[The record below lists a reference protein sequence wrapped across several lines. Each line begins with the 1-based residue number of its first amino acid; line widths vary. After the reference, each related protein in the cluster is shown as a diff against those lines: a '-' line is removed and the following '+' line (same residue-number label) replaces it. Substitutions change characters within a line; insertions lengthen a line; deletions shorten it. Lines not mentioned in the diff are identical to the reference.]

1 MEKGYMILSRIGV
14 RPFNKNSREEKPE
27 YTLFVA
33 NNNNASGSHQKPKIC
48 TENVELVSIQ

>member
-27 YTLFVA
+27 YTYLWPITTMPVVA
-33 NNNNASGSHQKPKIC
+33 TRNLKYVLKMLN
-48 TENVELVSIQ
+48 